1 MRCLSLCEVQ
11 RCEYP
16 IIWLSN
22 RTDNHSGA
30 PAFVLENA
38 TQTLAQK
45 QHDDSQTISCYQC
58 HAELKPE
65 DARAHVGAHILR
77 AMRGVKEP
85 LLSKQ
90 VSLPDPCGFCGRS
103 GCSVDIEKNG
113 KTLKASSGCKR
124 QHSFAYGHAK
134 KYSAA
139 TPSTNVPLA
148 CVLCPIIPP
157 RKTPPVFWKC
167 SIYAHIRVM
176 HPRYWD
182 DLNGAPS
189 NLDSDFA
196 DKIAISREELT
207 AFGVVM
213 GLLSA
218 PSAQSISGAAPRG
231 KKRPLD
237 DVTNATAA
245 SGSNKRVRQ

>member
-1 MRCLSLCEVQ
+1 MSTACGINGALSEFLKVRDDEVECRKHGRCGRKISHCYSEYSQQRWPAEATMVKRARQLSIHNRAHDSPPPPVPTKGTVFQ
-11 RCEYP
+11 RAV
-16 IIWLSN
+16 SN
-22 RTDNHSGA
+22 APLGPPHSLILV
-30 PAFVLENA
+30 AFVAAL
-38 TQTLAQK
+38 
-45 QHDDSQTISCYQC
+45 
-58 HAELKPE
+58 
-65 DARAHVGAHILR
+65 GA
-77 AMRGVKEP
+77 AWT
-85 LLSKQ
+85 SK
-90 VSLPDPCGFCGRS
+90 
-103 GCSVDIEKNG
+103 KM
-113 KTLKASSGCKR
+113 ASSGCKR

-157 RKTPPVFWKC
+157 RKTPPVFWKY
-167 SIYAHIRVM
+167 SIYEHIRAE

-182 DLNGAPS
+182 DLNGAPN
-189 NLDSDFA
+189 NLDGDFA

-207 AFGVVM
+207 AFGIVT
-213 GLLSA
+213 GLLGA
-218 PSAQSISGAAPRG
+218 PSAQSISGAAPPG